1 MIRGSILA
9 LLGLGSFVAVYIA
22 MGPDV
27 PPEPVTESVMLAD
40 GVPPTS
46 DGGPQVT
53 TSIKDG
59 SRIGGAAPVTFE
71 LRPSTAPDRDASQ
84 EPVVI
89 ASTIRDVTPPEMTA
103 APTNTGPLKRI
114 EQPPAEEQARVE
126 RLFNPIV
133 IAAGTIKARGRDIR
147 LAGVSAPSFDQ
158 RCGEGEAAWPCG
170 RMARAALRRFI
181 RARAIECDVPAGAT
195 EIPERADCRVGG
207 EDIAEWLVARGWAKR
222 TGDRYE
228 EQEDTAREA
237 KLGLWSK
244 TRPSTQA
251 DFASG
256 G

>member
-9 LLGLGSFVAVYIA
+9 LLGLGSFVAVYVA

-40 GVPPTS
+40 GVPPPG
-46 DGGPQVT
+46 DIGPEVT
-53 TSIKDG
+53 TSLKDG
-59 SRIGGAAPVTFE
+59 SRIGGPAPVTFE
-71 LRPSTAPDRDASQ
+71 LRPGTASQ

-103 APTNTGPLKRI
+103 APTTNGPLKRI
-114 EQPPAEEQARVE
+114 KQPPAEEQARVE

-133 IAAGTIKARGRDIR
+133 IAAGTIKVRGRDIR
-147 LAGVSAPSFDQ
+147 LAGVSAPNFDQ
-158 RCGEGEAAWPCG
+158 RCGEGDAAWPCG

-195 EIPERADCRVGG
+195 EIPESADCRVGG

-228 EQEDTAREA
+228 EQEDAAREA

-251 DFASG
+251 DFASSG
-256 G
+256 